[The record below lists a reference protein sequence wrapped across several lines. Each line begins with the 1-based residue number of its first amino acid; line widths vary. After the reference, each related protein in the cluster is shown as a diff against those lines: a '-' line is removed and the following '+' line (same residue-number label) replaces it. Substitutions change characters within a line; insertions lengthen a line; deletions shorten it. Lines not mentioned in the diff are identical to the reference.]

1 MVSFSIIERILGL
14 ATQLEML
21 LHRSNITEEA
31 HATTKR
37 RSCQLCGGY
46 GHNCLT
52 CKQYNGE
59 GSDYQDEENMTAFD
73 EIGRAHV

>member
-1 MVSFSIIERILGL
+1 MHLCLNLDGN
-14 ATQLEML
+14 
-21 LHRSNITEEA
+21 RSNIIEEA
-31 HATTKR
+31 HSTTKR
-37 RSCQLCGGY
+37 QYCQLCGGY

-73 EIGRAHV
+73 DNNIDDLA